1 MLKNAIS
8 FFFPP
13 QVSRLAG
20 ALAALGVQKGDRVL
34 IYMPLIPET
43 IMAMLATVRLGAI
56 HSVVFGGFAARELCA
71 RIDHAEPKVII
82 GASCGVE
89 PNKIVRYKDI
99 LNEALLMCQ
108 AKPECCIIF
117 QRSSVEEC
125 QLEPGMDLLW
135 DDALEMTEPHPC
147 IPVEANDPLY
157 ILYTSGTTG
166 KFKIYDL
173 SLRLA

>member
-1 MLKNAIS
+1 M
-8 FFFPP
+8 
-13 QVSRLAG
+13 AG
-20 ALAALGVQKGDRVL
+20 ALAALGVEKGDRVL

-56 HSVVFGGFAARELCA
+56 HSVVFGGFASRELCA

-82 GASCGVE
+82 AASCGVE

-99 LNEALLMCQ
+99 LNEAILMSN
-108 AKPECCIIF
+108 AKPQNCIIY
-117 QRSSVEEC
+117 QRKNVEIC
-125 QLEPGMDLLW
+125 PLEPGMDILW
-135 DDALEMTEPHPC
+135 DDALEKAEPHPC

-166 KFKIYDL
+166 KVSISPKIQF
-173 SLRLA
+173 SSK